1 MKTYTPDPIDTD
13 GIKLPKALDE
23 LTEQMARNVHD
34 VWAKGR
40 IDEGWRYGEHRDDQL
55 KEHPGLVS
63 YDELSESEREYDRKT
78 AIQTLKL
85 IFKLGFRV
93 SKFRLELNES
103 GILERIKH
111 IRHGFYWT
119 MGGTII
125 MAILII
131 VALVIASNLD
141 LKYNSWLVLTAI
153 TIIGICVLC
162 WLGYYCK
169 HLLKIYSDSRKE
181 VFETELSLYREAV
194 RREGLILNEQT
205 NNELQNL
212 KIEIK
217 RKELEIEQLNK
228 KIKEIK

>member
-1 MKTYTPDPIDTD
+1 MKTYTPTPINTD
-13 GIKLPKALDE
+13 DIELPKALNE

-40 IDEGWRYGEHRDDQL
+40 IDEGWRYGEQRNDQQ
-55 KEHPGLVS
+55 KEHPGLIS
-63 YDELSESEREYDRKT
+63 YDKLPESEREYDRKT

-85 IFKLGFRV
+85 IFKLGFKI
-93 SKFRLELNES
+93 SKSHVKLNEF
-103 GILERIKH
+103 GILDRIKH
-111 IRHGFYWT
+111 IYHGFYWT

-131 VALVIASNLD
+131 AALIMSPHFE
-141 LKYNSWLVLTAI
+141 YSSWLILTAI
-153 TIIGICVLC
+153 TIIGVCVLC

-194 RREGLILNEQT
+194 RREELILNEQT

>member
-1 MKTYTPDPIDTD
+1 MKTYTPTPINTD
-13 GIKLPKALDE
+13 NIELPKALNE

-34 VWAKGR
+34 VWAKAR
-40 IDEGWRYGEHRDDQL
+40 LNEGWHYGEQRDDQH
-55 KEHPGLVS
+55 KTHPGLVS

-85 IFKLGFRV
+85 ILKLGFKI
-93 SKFRLELNES
+93 SKSHVELNEF
-103 GILERIKH
+103 GILDRIKH
-111 IRHGFYWT
+111 IYHGFYWT

-131 VALVIASNLD
+131 AALITAPHFE
-141 LKYNSWLVLTAI
+141 YNSWLILTAI
-153 TIIGICVLC
+153 TIIGICALC

-194 RREGLILNEQT
+194 RREELILNEQT

-217 RKELEIEQLNK
+217 RKELEIQQLNK

>member
-1 MKTYTPDPIDTD
+1 MVSNVMISK
-13 GIKLPKALDE
+13 
-23 LTEQMARNVHD
+23 RN
-34 VWAKGR
+34 
-40 IDEGWRYGEHRDDQL
+40 I
-55 KEHPGLVS
+55 PVS

-93 SKFRLELNES
+93 SKFHMELNES
-103 GILERIKH
+103 GILNRIKH
-111 IRHGFYWT
+111 IHHGFYWT

-131 VALVIASNLD
+131 AALIMSPHFE
-141 LKYNSWLVLTAI
+141 YNSWFILTAI

-181 VFETELSLYREAV
+181 IFETELSLYREAV
-194 RREGLILNEQT
+194 RREELILNEQT